1 MAGQLRV
8 PPPPPQVK
16 IPRGILA
23 EGTAASLSFTR
34 GSAGAGCARGP
45 GVGGGRLPR
54 DLTPPSP
61 PSLCLMTHLQICRGT
76 RRAAEGDTRVGR
88 GHSARAA
95 LPVTA
100 RAGPKRR
107 MASRGVGHRRS
118 PEPRGHGGRDIQL
131 TQRGDRRQA
140 GGPCPCFSPVPDT
153 QGLRGGGAGL
163 NPPLGSHQASA

>member
-61 PSLCLMTHLQICRGT
+61 PSLCLMIHLQICRGT

-88 GHSARAA
+88 RPSARAA

-107 MASRGVGHRRS
+107 MASRGSATGDHRNPVATVGAIYSSHS
-118 PEPRGHGGRDIQL
+118 GETAGKL
-131 TQRGDRRQA
+131 
-140 GGPCPCFSPVPDT
+140 GGPVPCFSPVPDT

>member
-61 PSLCLMTHLQICRGT
+61 PSLCLMIHLQICRGT
-76 RRAAEGDTRVGR
+76 RRAAEGATRVGR
-88 GHSARAA
+88 RPSARAA

-140 GGPCPCFSPVPDT
+140 GGPCAVFLPGARHAGPE
-153 QGLRGGGAGL
+153 GRRGGAESASGE
-163 NPPLGSHQASA
+163 PPG